1 MAPLIS
7 VIMPVYNTNKEYLC
21 EAIDSILN
29 QTINDFE
36 LLIIDDGSTS
46 PEVKDTIYSYKDSRI
61 KYFFKENTGVA
72 DTLNYGIGKASGKY
86 IARMDSDDISLPE
99 RFKKQVTYLERHP
112 EISLVGSW
120 IEFFPKKQFW
130 KPMKKPGLF
139 DFLYTT
145 QLAHPTV
152 MWRKED
158 FDKHKL
164 KYDPS
169 FIAEDYEMW
178 SRVVLILK
186 IDNIQEVLLKY
197 RVTNEQIT
205 SSKIPDLEYSNKKI
219 QEKIASNFS
228 SNPKIQKELFALAR
242 KLNKKPSFF
251 SRLLNLAYRI
261 FAKCRNAFYEAYF
274 SLWKLIVSAKTKRQK
289 LNLSTIQL
297 DDNPI
302 LNELRN
308 LEDFSYMPNSGN
320 MGDALIASATL
331 NWFDKKNLKYHR
343 TTKDE
348 FPKNFVYGGGGVWL
362 QTWIE
367 GLKPV
372 LEKMTKAQKI
382 IILPSSFNN
391 VPELID
397 ILDERFV
404 IFCREQKSYNYLI
417 SQNTKAKII
426 LDHDM
431 AFRLDKNFKPQ
442 PIPTSRNLKALAK
455 KLKKTIS
462 TLPQEVKLFRTDS
475 EAIDNKKTDFDLS
488 DSLGWFDPYETKE
501 SLDFGATTMLSFVS
515 NFKTIQTDRL
525 HVAIASALMG
535 KDVMLFDNSYGKCSG
550 VYKQTLHRFDNLK
563 MI

>member
-1 MAPLIS
+1 MTPLIS

-29 QTINDFE
+29 QTIDDFE
-36 LLIIDDGSTS
+36 LIIIDDGSTI
-46 PEVKDTIYSYKDSRI
+46 PEVKDTICSYKDSRI
-61 KYFFKENTGVA
+61 KYFFKGNTGVA
-72 DTLNYGIGKASGKY
+72 DTLNYGLSKAKGKY

-120 IEFFPKKQFW
+120 IEFFPETKFW
-130 KPMKKPGLF
+130 KPMEKPCIL
-139 DFLYTT
+139 DFFNSN

-158 FDKHKL
+158 FDKNRL

-169 FIAEDYEMW
+169 FVAEDYEMW
-178 SRVVLILK
+178 SRVVTILK
-186 IDNIQEVLLKY
+186 IHIIQEVLLKY
-197 RVTNEQIT
+197 RITNEQIT
-205 SSKIPDLEYSNKKI
+205 SSKKSLLEDSNKKI
-219 QEKIASNFS
+219 QKKIALYLS
-228 SNPKIQKELFALAR
+228 SNPQIQQELFTLL
-242 KLNKKPSFF
+242 KKINKKPSFF
-251 SRLLNLAYRI
+251 CKLLNLAYRI
-261 FAKCRNAFYEAYF
+261 FAKSRNTFYETYF
-274 SLWKLIVSAKTKRQK
+274 SIWKFIVSKKTKRQK
-289 LNLSTIQL
+289 LNLSSLQI
-297 DDNPI
+297 DDEPI
-302 LNELRN
+302 LNELRH

-331 NWFDKKNLKYHR
+331 NWFDKNKLKYHR

-348 FPKNFVYGGGGVWL
+348 LPKNFVYGGGGAWL
-362 QTWIE
+362 EPWID
-367 GLKPV
+367 GLNPV
-372 LEKMTKAQKI
+372 INKMTKAQKI

-404 IFCREQKSYNYLI
+404 IFCREQKSYDYLI

-431 AFRLDKNFKPQ
+431 AFRMDKDFKPQ

-455 KLKKTIS
+455 KLKVSAS
-462 TLPQEVKLFRTDS
+462 TLPQEVKLFRTDYES
-475 EAIDNKKTDFDLS
+475 LDNKKTDFDLS
-488 DSLGWFDPYETKE
+488 DALGLFSPYETKE
-501 SLDFGATTMLSFVS
+501 TLDFAATSMLSFVS

-525 HVAIASALMG
+525 HVAISGALMN
-535 KDVMLFDNSYGKCSG
+535 KKVMLFDNAYGKCSG
-550 VYKQTLHRFDNLK
+550 VYKQTLHHFNNVK
-563 MI
+563 IN